1 MYNYARRRG
10 FSLMELLVVMVII
23 GLLVS
28 MLFPVIM
35 VAREQG
41 RRTKAQV
48 EVISLATA
56 WRAYFQ
62 TYGVLPAKG
71 PMDSQLTRM
80 LAGEDAVAPGNPAG
94 IVFMEFSEQQLQN
107 GFMDPWY
114 WKVKAD
120 ERPVHLYQLDFETS
134 SIGST
139 KWTFQTR
146 VHCMNHNRGK
156 Y

>member
-10 FSLMELLVVMVII
+10 FTLMELLVVMVII

-35 VAREQG
+35 LARERT

-48 EVISLATA
+48 EVMSLATA
-56 WRAYFQ
+56 WRAYYQ
-62 TYGVLPAKG
+62 TYGVLPSDTAMT
-71 PMDSQLTRM
+71 PANTAM
-80 LAGEDAVAPGNPAG
+80 LGGVVGANNKAG
-94 IVFMEFSEQQLQN
+94 IVFMRFSEDDLGK
-107 GFMDPWY
+107 GFRDPWY
-114 WKVKAD
+114 WKVKAA
-120 ERPVHLYQLDFETS
+120 ERSSHFYQLDLNTS